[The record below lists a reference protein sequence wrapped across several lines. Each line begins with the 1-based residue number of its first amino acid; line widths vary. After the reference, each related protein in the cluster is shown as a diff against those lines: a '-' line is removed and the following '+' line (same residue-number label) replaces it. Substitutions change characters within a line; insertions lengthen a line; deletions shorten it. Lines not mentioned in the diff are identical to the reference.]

1 MKKSRKSRKNYSK
14 KKHGKKYYFGRDTIK
29 CDQGDGNEACCSFIF
44 KNPLGVSARREGVL
58 VRHYCEEHCK
68 RIAENK
74 IPPSSINYW
83 HCPERPQWVIDKI
96 KSEELRNSRT
106 QAYETV

>member
-14 KKHGKKYYFGRDTIK
+14 KKYSKKYHFGRDIVK
-29 CDQGDGNEACCSFIF
+29 CNHDGNDACCSFIF
-44 KNPLGVSARREGVL
+44 GGYNPLDNREDVWVSNN
-58 VRHYCEEHCK
+58 CEQHCK
-68 RIAENK
+68 WIGDNPHLFRNK
-74 IPPSSINYW
+74 KINYW